1 MHTRF
6 DEVFR
11 ISIIIKGIDG
21 LIETIG
27 GLLLLIATPAS
38 IQHLADNLT
47 RHELSTDPH
56 DFIATFIMH
65 SAHNLTATSTIFGAI
80 YLLAHGLIKIGLVI
94 ALLYNKLWAYPAMLV
109 VLLIFIVYQ
118 LIRLNQGFSWGLT
131 ILTVFDG
138 FVFIMT
144 WLEGRKQLILRR
156 EIRESES

>member
-21 LIETIG
+21 LIETIA
-27 GLLLLIATPAS
+27 GLLLLIDTPAS
-38 IQHLADNLT
+38 IQHLTDNLT
-47 RHELSTDPH
+47 RHELATDPH

-80 YLLAHGLIKIGLVI
+80 YLLAHGLIKIVLVI

-118 LIRLNQGFSWGLT
+118 IISLNQHFSLGLAILT
-131 ILTVFDG
+131 IFDT

-156 EIRESES
+156 EIRESET